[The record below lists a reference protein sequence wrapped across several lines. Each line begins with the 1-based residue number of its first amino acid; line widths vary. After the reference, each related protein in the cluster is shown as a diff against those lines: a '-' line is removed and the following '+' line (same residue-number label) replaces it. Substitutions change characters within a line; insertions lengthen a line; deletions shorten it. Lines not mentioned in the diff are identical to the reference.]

1 MNDNSKRLAMAIVLS
16 VIVTVM
22 YMNMFVPKPI
32 VNNQNLNNVQATS
45 QASVNQANVANN
57 QVANQNLNINNVNN
71 NNANSNSNPVQVNN
85 NVEKQRIPTLE
96 ELREASKKFITN
108 KR

>member
-32 VNNQNLNNVQATS
+32 VNNQNLNNVQATN

-57 QVANQNLNINNVNN
+57 QVANQNLIMLITIMLTVTQIQFRLTIMLKSNVF
-71 NNANSNSNPVQVNN
+71 QH
-85 NVEKQRIPTLE
+85 
-96 ELREASKKFITN
+96 
-108 KR
+108 

>member
-32 VNNQNLNNVQATS
+32 VNNQNLNNVPFQVLAYIDSLFLYYKHIVILNFGIES
-45 QASVNQANVANN
+45 QKV
-57 QVANQNLNINNVNN
+57 L
-71 NNANSNSNPVQVNN
+71 
-85 NVEKQRIPTLE
+85 
-96 ELREASKKFITN
+96 
-108 KR
+108 

>member
-32 VNNQNLNNVQATS
+32 VNNQNLNN
-45 QASVNQANVANN
+45 
-57 QVANQNLNINNVNN
+57 IYYD
-71 NNANSNSNPVQVNN
+71 
-85 NVEKQRIPTLE
+85 K
-96 ELREASKKFITN
+96 
-108 KR
+108 